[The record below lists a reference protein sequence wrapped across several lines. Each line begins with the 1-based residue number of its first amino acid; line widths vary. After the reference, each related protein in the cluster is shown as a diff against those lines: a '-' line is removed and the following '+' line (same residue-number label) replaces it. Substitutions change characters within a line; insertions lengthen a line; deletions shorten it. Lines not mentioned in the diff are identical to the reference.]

1 MEPRQTGRFQDDAH
15 GASERGT
22 GAAARA
28 RPALRIR
35 PRAGLGVARRPPA
48 VTVGAAADVFFV
60 LSDGRMTT
68 FKYAEH
74 DAPACQDISGWDHR
88 MKSIVSEALARHEES
103 KAKEEA
109 LPAQRPHVESG
120 DDDEIQKIVDSLNVS
135 IKIVGCGGG
144 GSNTINRCSEAGV
157 QGAQLCAVN
166 TDAKHLLSVR
176 APKKILIGK
185 RLTKGLGAGALPEVG
200 EQAAHESEE
209 DIREF
214 IRGAHVVFITA
225 GMGGGT
231 GTGSAQYVARVG
243 KEEGALTVGVVTM
256 PFKSEG
262 RIRMENAEA
271 GLEKLRKFCDTTIVI
286 YNDKLLELVPRLPI
300 NAAFKV
306 ADEILMQSIKG
317 MTEIITK
324 PGLVNLDY
332 ADLMTIMKGGGVAM
346 IGIGESEEERDRIE
360 YAINEALESPLLGE
374 VDLTHARGA
383 LVRVVDGPDL
393 TVSEAEKA
401 AEVVGQ
407 KINPQA
413 RIIWGCSVE
422 DDLDHTV
429 RVLLVITG
437 VKSKSL
443 LGKEVYTG
451 PVRTSAEVDE
461 VR

>member
-1 MEPRQTGRFQDDAH
+1 
-15 GASERGT
+15 
-22 GAAARA
+22 
-28 RPALRIR
+28 
-35 PRAGLGVARRPPA
+35 
-48 VTVGAAADVFFV
+48 
-60 LSDGRMTT
+60 
-68 FKYAEH
+68 
-74 DAPACQDISGWDHR
+74 
-88 MKSIVSEALARHEES
+88 MKSLLNEALARHQEAE
-103 KAKEEA
+103 AKEEREA
-109 LPAQRPHVESG
+109 AKVAKAEAKKKTGTDDEEIEKIVES
-120 DDDEIQKIVDSLNVS
+120 INVS

-144 GSNTINRCSEAGV
+144 GSNTVNRCSEAGIS
-157 QGAQLCAVN
+157 GAQLCAVN
-166 TDAKHLLSVR
+166 TDAKHLLSVH

-209 DIREF
+209 ELRDF

-231 GTGSAQYVARVG
+231 GTGSAQYVARVA
-243 KEEGALTVGVVTM
+243 KEEGALTMGVVTM

-271 GLEKLRKFCDTTIVI
+271 GLDKLRRFTDTTIVI

-383 LVRVVDGPDL
+383 LVRVVGGGDL
-393 TVSEAEKA
+393 TVSEAERA
-401 AEVVGQ
+401 AEIVGN

-413 RIIWGCSVE
+413 RIIWGCSV
-422 DDLDHTV
+422 DDSLEHLV

-451 PVRTSAEVDE
+451 PVQATSEVDE

>member
-1 MEPRQTGRFQDDAH
+1 MDSSGRQ
-15 GASERGT
+15 S
-22 GAAARA
+22 
-28 RPALRIR
+28 P
-35 PRAGLGVARRPPA
+35 
-48 VTVGAAADVFFV
+48 
-60 LSDGRMTT
+60 
-68 FKYAEH
+68 
-74 DAPACQDISGWDHR
+74 SGWDGT
-88 MKSIVSEALARHEES
+88 MKSLLNEALARHQEAE
-103 KAKEEA
+103 AKEERESEKA
-109 LPAQRPHVESG
+109 KAVEKKKNGDDEEIEKIVES
-120 DDDEIQKIVDSLNVS
+120 INVS

-144 GSNTINRCSEAGV
+144 GSNTINRCSEAGIT
-157 QGAQLCAVN
+157 GAQLAAVN
-166 TDAKHLLSVR
+166 TDAKHLLSVH

-200 EQAAHESEE
+200 EQAAHENEE
-209 DIREF
+209 EIREF
-214 IRGAHVVFITA
+214 LRGAHVVFITA

-231 GTGSAQYVARVG
+231 GTGSAQYVARVA
-243 KEEGALTVGVVTM
+243 KEEGALTMGVVTM

-271 GLEKLRKFCDTTIVI
+271 GLDRLRKFSDTTIVI

-300 NAAFKV
+300 NAA
-306 ADEILMQSIKG
+306 IKG

-346 IGIGESEEERDRIE
+346 IGIGESEEERDRID

-383 LVRVVDGPDL
+383 LVRVVGGPDL

-401 AEVVGQ
+401 AEIVGQ

-422 DDLDHTV
+422 DDLQNTV

-443 LGKEVYTG
+443 LGKEIYTG
-451 PVRTSAEVDE
+451 PVKTSAEVDE

>member
-1 MEPRQTGRFQDDAH
+1 
-15 GASERGT
+15 
-22 GAAARA
+22 
-28 RPALRIR
+28 
-35 PRAGLGVARRPPA
+35 
-48 VTVGAAADVFFV
+48 
-60 LSDGRMTT
+60 
-68 FKYAEH
+68 
-74 DAPACQDISGWDHR
+74 
-88 MKSIVSEALARHEES
+88 
-103 KAKEEA
+103 
-109 LPAQRPHVESG
+109 
-120 DDDEIQKIVDSLNVS
+120 
-135 IKIVGCGGG
+135 
-144 GSNTINRCSEAGV
+144 
-157 QGAQLCAVN
+157 
-166 TDAKHLLSVR
+166 
-176 APKKILIGK
+176 
-185 RLTKGLGAGALPEVG
+185 
-200 EQAAHESEE
+200 
-209 DIREF
+209 
-214 IRGAHVVFITA
+214 
-225 GMGGGT
+225 MGGGT
-231 GTGSAQYVARVG
+231 GTGSAQYVARVA
-243 KEEGALTVGVVTM
+243 KEEGALTMGVVTM

-271 GLEKLRKFCDTTIVI
+271 GLDKLRKFSDTTIVI

-346 IGIGESEEERDRIE
+346 IGIGESEEERDRID

-383 LVRVVDGPDL
+383 LVRVVGGPDL

-401 AEVVGQ
+401 AEIVGQ

-422 DDLDHTV
+422 DDLQNTV

-443 LGKEVYTG
+443 LGKEIYTG
-451 PVRTSAEVDE
+451 PVKTSAEVDE